1 MIESTDAPRSSCPDV
16 VGGLRYGARVLR
28 LLFVRHG
35 QSEWNALGRWQGQA
49 DPPLSDLGRTQAR
62 LAAASI
68 SAASTRVAAPVIGI
82 VTSTLVR
89 ALETATIISD
99 KLGVHPI
106 HLERDLVERDAGE
119 WSGLTRIEIDER
131 FPGYLD
137 NGTRPQGY
145 EPDDVMLTR
154 TTRAVEQI
162 IARFTPVHEPATVVV
177 ITHGGVIYTLEA
189 SLGAPFQRKP
199 NLGARWVVVHD
210 GALRLDT
217 SIALIDAESATVP
230 DLL

>member
-1 MIESTDAPRSSCPDV
+1 M
-16 VGGLRYGARVLR
+16 LRYGASVLR

-49 DPPLSDLGRTQAR
+49 DPPLSDLGRAQAR
-62 LAAASI
+62 LAAAAI
-68 SAASTRVAAPVIGI
+68 TAASTRVAAPVTGI

-99 KLGVHPI
+99 ALDVAPI
-106 HLERDLVERDAGE
+106 HLEPDLVERDAGE
-119 WSGLTRIEIDER
+119 WSGLTRTEIDER

-137 NGTRPQGY
+137 NGTRPNGY

-154 TTRAVEQI
+154 TLRAVDHI
-162 IARFTPVHEPATVVV
+162 IGRFSPVDRPATVVV
-177 ITHGGVIYTLEA
+177 VTHGGVIYTLEA
-189 SLGAPFQRKP
+189 HLGAPFQRKP
-199 NLGARWVVVHD
+199 NLGARWLVVHD
-210 GALRLDT
+210 GAVRLDT